1 MGVSIIVRA
10 YDFKGTKYL
19 RVTSN
24 QTKFIDSIVEGS
36 YQSDAYRLAYDKT
49 NMSSKTI
56 WEAASRLSKNP
67 KVVARLDQLTAEK
80 EQNNRMFQL
89 SYEDKII
96 NKLWDIVDTTKN
108 KRVRVKALE
117 LLGRSCGLFAS

>member
-1 MGVSIIVRA
+1 MGISIIVRA
-10 YDFKGTKYL
+10 YGFKGTKYL

-36 YQSDAYRLAYDKT
+36 CQSDAYRLAYNKT

-56 WEAASRLSKNP
+56 WEEASRLSKNP
-67 KVVARLDQLTAEK
+67 KVIARLDQLTAEK
-80 EQNNRMFQL
+80 EQNNRMLAL

-96 NKLWDIVDTTKN
+96 NKLWDIADTSKN

-117 LLGRSCGLFAS
+117 LLGRSCGLFTN

>member
-1 MGVSIIVRA
+1 MLTYRQSKFLNFLYQG
-10 YDFKGTKYL
+10 YKY
-19 RVTSN
+19 
-24 QTKFIDSIVEGS
+24 
-36 YQSDAYRLAYDKT
+36 SDAYKSAYS
-49 NMSSKTI
+49 NRMSSKTV

-67 KVVARLDQLTAEK
+67 KVIARLDQLTAEK
-80 EQNNRMFQL
+80 EQNNRMFHL

-117 LLGRSCGLFAS
+117 LLGRSCGLFTK